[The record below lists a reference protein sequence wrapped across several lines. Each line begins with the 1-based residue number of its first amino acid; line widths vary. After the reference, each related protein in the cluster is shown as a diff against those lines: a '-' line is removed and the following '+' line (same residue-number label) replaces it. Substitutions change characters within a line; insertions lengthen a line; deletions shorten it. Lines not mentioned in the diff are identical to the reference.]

1 MKSVFKPLLLSVLLA
16 SAGIVAVAQQ
26 PAGQP
31 RHQLAGAMG
40 HQGPM
45 DMAKMQERMASHQAE
60 LKAKLQLN
68 AAQESAWANYI
79 AAMQPPADMGTRMG
93 RDNRARMHEEMQ
105 ALTTPDRIDR
115 MNQLKA
121 QRDAHMAARNDATK
135 SFYAALTPAQQKVF
149 DENSMG
155 GRKSM
160 GRHGDHKGRHHG

>member
-26 PAGQP
+26 PATQP
-31 RHQLAGAMG
+31 RHQHDGAMA
-40 HQGPM
+40 HRPM
-45 DMAKMQERMASHQAE
+45 DMAKMKERMASHQAE
-60 LKAKLQLN
+60 LKAKLN
-68 AAQESAWANYI
+68 MSAAQDSAWTSYV
-79 AAMQPPADMGTRMG
+79 AAMQPPANMGASMG

-135 SFYAALTPAQQKVF
+135 AFYAALTPEQQKVF
-149 DENSMG
+149 DENAIG

-160 GRHGDHKGRHHG
+160 GRHGDQMGRHHG